1 MAELSIK
8 ELEEKVSKYNSMGE
22 IELAAKYQ
30 AELNAKKASGSGS
43 TPVSG
48 DIVLNVSPE
57 DFEKASSKFAAPGL
71 HLSVFGMPYWK
82 TVGKSLA
89 FPYQIC
95 EGEDDGKEGEIFCG
109 ISKDAAWK
117 IKEILKAIN
126 VSYKNQNGLVAFNPA
141 DVAGKK
147 GKVLYAQIKDTRPI
161 SEGGK
166 GTIYTKPVEGQQ
178 AVYPAEATLESI
190 NVTMASLLYREL
202 V

>member
-1 MAELSIK
+1 MAEQSIA
-8 ELEEKVSKYNSMGE
+8 ELQAKVDKYRSMGE
-22 IELAAKYQ
+22 NELAEKYQ
-30 AELNAKKASGSGS
+30 AELNAKKGKSGGS
-43 TPVSG
+43 PALG

-117 IKEILKAIN
+117 IKEILKALN

-147 GKVLYAQIKDTRPI
+147 GQVLYAQVKDSRPVE
-161 SEGGK
+161 EGGK
-166 GTIYTKPVEGQQ
+166 GTIYTKPIEGSN
-178 AVYPAEATLESI
+178 VFPAEATLESI
-190 NVTMASLLYREL
+190 GVTMSSLLYREL

>member
-1 MAELSIK
+1 MAELSIN
-8 ELEEKVSKYNSMGE
+8 ELQEKIAKYNSMGE
-22 IELAAKYQ
+22 TELANKYQ
-30 AELNAKKASGSGS
+30 AELNAKKGKSGGS
-43 TPVSG
+43 PASG

-57 DFEKASSKFAAPGL
+57 DFEKATSKFAAPGL

-117 IKEILKAIN
+117 IKEILKALS

-147 GKVLYAQIKDTRPI
+147 GNVLYAQVKDSRSPE
-161 SEGGK
+161 EGGK
-166 GTIYTKPVEGQQ
+166 GTIYTKPVEGSN
-178 AVYPAEATLESI
+178 VFPADATLESI
-190 NVTMASLLYREL
+190 GVTMSSLLYREL

>member
-1 MAELSIK
+1 MAELSIN
-8 ELEEKVSKYNSMGE
+8 ELQEKIAKYKSMGE
-22 IELAAKYQ
+22 TELANKYQ
-30 AELNAKKASGSGS
+30 AELDAKMNKGGS
-43 TPVSG
+43 PASG

-147 GKVLYAQIKDTRPI
+147 GKVLYAQVKDNR
-161 SEGGK
+161 SAEEGGK
-166 GTIYTKPVEGQQ
+166 GTIYTKPLEGSN
-178 AVYPAEATLESI
+178 VFPADATLESI
-190 NVTMASLLYREL
+190 GVTMSSLLYREL

>member
-1 MAELSIK
+1 MAELSIN
-8 ELEEKVSKYNSMGE
+8 ELQEKIAKYNSMGE
-22 IELAAKYQ
+22 TELANKYQ
-30 AELNAKKASGSGS
+30 AELNAKKGKSGGS
-43 TPVSG
+43 PASG

-57 DFEKASSKFAAPGL
+57 DFEKATSKFAAPGL

-117 IKEILKAIN
+117 IKEILKALS

-147 GKVLYAQIKDTRPI
+147 GNVLYAQVKDSRSPE
-161 SEGGK
+161 EGGK
-166 GTIYTKPVEGQQ
+166 GTIYTKPVEGSN
-178 AVYPAEATLESI
+178 VFPADATLESI
-190 NVTMASLLYREL
+190 GVTMSSLLYREL
-202 V
+202 A

>member
-1 MAELSIK
+1 MAEQSIA
-8 ELEEKVSKYNSMGE
+8 ELQAKVDKYRSMGE
-22 IELAAKYQ
+22 NELAEKYQ
-30 AELNAKKASGSGS
+30 AELNAKKGKSGGS
-43 TPVSG
+43 PASG

-57 DFEKASSKFAAPGL
+57 DFEKATSKFAAPGL

-117 IKEILKAIN
+117 IKEILKALS

-147 GKVLYAQIKDTRPI
+147 GNVLYAQVKDSRSPE
-161 SEGGK
+161 EGGK
-166 GTIYTKPVEGQQ
+166 GTIYTKPVEGSN
-178 AVYPAEATLESI
+178 VFPADATLESI
-190 NVTMASLLYREL
+190 GVTMSSLLYREL

>member
-1 MAELSIK
+1 MAELSIN
-8 ELEEKVSKYNSMGE
+8 ELQEKVAKYKSMGE
-22 IELAAKYQ
+22 TELANKYQ
-30 AELNAKKASGSGS
+30 AELDSKMNKGGS
-43 TPVSG
+43 PASG

-57 DFEKASSKFAAPGL
+57 DFEKATSKFAAPGL

-147 GKVLYAQIKDTRPI
+147 GNVLYAQVKDNR
-161 SEGGK
+161 SAEEGGK
-166 GTIYTKPVEGQQ
+166 GTIYTKPIEGSN
-178 AVYPAEATLESI
+178 VFPAEATLESI
-190 NVTMASLLYREL
+190 GVTMSSLLYREL

>member
-1 MAELSIK
+1 MAESTIA
-8 ELEEKVSKYNSMGE
+8 ELQAKVDKYNSMGE
-22 IELAAKYQ
+22 NELAEKYQ
-30 AELNAKKASGSGS
+30 AELNAKKGKSGGS
-43 TPVSG
+43 PASG

-109 ISKDAAWK
+109 ISKEAAWK
-117 IKEILKAIN
+117 IKEILKALN

-147 GKVLYAQIKDTRPI
+147 GNVLYAQVKDNR
-161 SEGGK
+161 SAEEGGK
-166 GTIYTKPVEGQQ
+166 GTIYTKPVEGSN
-178 AVYPAEATLESI
+178 VFPADATLESI
-190 NVTMASLLYREL
+190 NVTLSSLLSHEL
-202 V
+202 M

>member
-1 MAELSIK
+1 MAELSIN
-8 ELEEKVSKYNSMGE
+8 ELQEKIAKYKSMGE
-22 IELAAKYQ
+22 TELANKYQ
-30 AELNAKKASGSGS
+30 AELDAKTSKGGS
-43 TPVSG
+43 PASG
-48 DIVLNVSPE
+48 DIVLQISPE

-109 ISKDAAWK
+109 ISKEAAWK
-117 IKEILKAIN
+117 IKEILKALS

-147 GKVLYAQIKDTRPI
+147 GKVLYAQVKDSR
-161 SEGGK
+161 SAEEGGK
-166 GTIYTKPVEGQQ
+166 GTIYTKPLEGSN
-178 AVYPAEATLESI
+178 VFPAEATLESI
-190 NVTMASLLYREL
+190 GVTMSSLLYREL

>member
-1 MAELSIK
+1 MAEQSIA
-8 ELEEKVSKYNSMGE
+8 ELQAKVDKYKSMGE
-22 IELAAKYQ
+22 TELAAKYQ
-30 AELNAKKASGSGS
+30 AELDAKKGKSGGS
-43 TPVSG
+43 PASG

-109 ISKDAAWK
+109 ISKEAAWK
-117 IKEILKAIN
+117 IKEILKALS

-147 GKVLYAQIKDTRPI
+147 GQVLYAQVKDSRPVE
-161 SEGGK
+161 EGGK
-166 GTIYTKPVEGQQ
+166 GTIYTKPIEGSN
-178 AVYPAEATLESI
+178 VFPAEATLESI
-190 NVTMASLLYREL
+190 GVTMSSLLYREL

>member
-1 MAELSIK
+1 MAEQSIA
-8 ELEEKVSKYNSMGE
+8 ELQAKVDKYRSMGE
-22 IELAAKYQ
+22 NELAAKYQ
-30 AELNAKKASGSGS
+30 AELDAKKNRSAA
-43 TPVSG
+43 PASG

-82 TVGKSLA
+82 TAGKSLG

-95 EGEDDGKEGEIFCG
+95 EGEDANKEGEIFCG

-117 IKEILKAIN
+117 IKEILIALG
-126 VSYKNQNGLVAFNPA
+126 VPYKNQNGLVAFSPA

-147 GKVLYAQIKDTRPI
+147 GQVLYAQTKDSRSPE
-161 SEGGK
+161 EGGK
-166 GTIYTKPVEGQQ
+166 GTIFTKPIEGSN
-178 AVYPAEATLESI
+178 VFPAEATLESI
-190 NVTMASLLYREL
+190 GVTMSSLLYREL

>member
-1 MAELSIK
+1 MAEQSIA
-8 ELEEKVSKYNSMGE
+8 ELQAKVDKYKSMGE
-22 IELAAKYQ
+22 TELAAKYQ
-30 AELNAKKASGSGS
+30 AELDTKKGKSGA
-43 TPVSG
+43 PIASG
-48 DIVLNVSPE
+48 DIVLQVSPE

-71 HLSVFGMPYWK
+71 HLVVFGMPYWK
-82 TVGKSLA
+82 TVGKSLG

-117 IKEILKAIN
+117 IKEILKALS

-147 GKVLYAQIKDTRPI
+147 GKVLYAQVKDSR
-161 SEGGK
+161 SAEEGGK
-166 GTIYTKPVEGQQ
+166 GTIYTKPLEGSN
-178 AVYPAEATLESI
+178 VFPAEATLESI
-190 NVTMASLLYREL
+190 GVTMSSLLYREL